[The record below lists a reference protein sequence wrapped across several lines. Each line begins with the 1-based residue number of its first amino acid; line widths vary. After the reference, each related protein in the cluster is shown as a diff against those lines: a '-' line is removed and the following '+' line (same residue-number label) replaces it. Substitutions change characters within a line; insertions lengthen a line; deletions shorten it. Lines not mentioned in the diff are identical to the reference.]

1 MIDLLISWLL
11 ARLLA
16 QSFRRDATHTASV
29 YPCRSLYPPPFLP
42 CSRFKIDMR
51 YYGNVCDNFDADDAM
66 PPLVCERLRSCGQRK
81 DSFAS
86 RTPPRS
92 SGELILPFFGTKKF
106 FFFFLL
112 LETTK
117 RVPMEAMLHYCPSHG
132 KGRHIRSVCKLPPVC

>member
-1 MIDLLISWLL
+1 MQHIQLLS
-11 ARLLA
+11 
-16 QSFRRDATHTASV
+16 THAALFIPAVS
-29 YPCRSLYPPPFLP
+29 SPFLP

-51 YYGNVCDNFDADDAM
+51 HYGNVCDTFDADDVT

-112 LETTK
+112 L
-117 RVPMEAMLHYCPSHG
+117 
-132 KGRHIRSVCKLPPVC
+132 